1 MSIAPKIV
9 LATAAL
15 TLAACGSS
23 AGSTVDDTDTIP
35 PPPGVET
42 AETTPEGEPDWV
54 GEAVNPF
61 DVHLG
66 ECINRYEW
74 SENDNRVDLTTI
86 VSCEGAHDREVF
98 FETDFPAEAGA
109 PYPGRDPIEEFAR
122 TTCYGAFESFVGVAF
137 EVSDLEITF
146 TVPPEENFTDPQARY
161 RGVVCYLYD
170 PGGRP
175 LSGSAR
181 GTRR

>member
-1 MSIAPKIV
+1 MTARQVFRDVSDGPG
-9 LATAAL
+9 LQAAL
-15 TLAACGSS
+15 RRRQVHCG
-23 AGSTVDDTDTIP
+23 
-35 PPPGVET
+35 PG
-42 AETTPEGEPDWV
+42 PD
-54 GEAVNPF
+54 F
-61 DVHLG
+61 
-66 ECINRYEW
+66 
-74 SENDNRVDLTTI
+74 T
-86 VSCEGAHDREVF
+86 
-98 FETDFPAEAGA
+98 
-109 PYPGRDPIEEFAR
+109 GRDPIEEFAR